1 MSSSIVEM
9 ELGLKGQWKKQLYME
24 ETALCGRNSFNVKG
38 GSHTVHKALKNS
50 LELRKD
56 VFQ

>member
-50 LELRKD
+50 LE
-56 VFQ
+56 